1 MFFCEGD
8 DRKISWL
15 NMNADE
21 KKKLCMLGK
30 KLNRRG
36 TPENYYYPCQKPNR
50 SATAEVKEPHAV

>member
-1 MFFCEGD
+1 
-8 DRKISWL
+8 
-15 NMNADE
+15 MNADE